1 MLGILIPAGLVFLCE
16 SIKGKVENLDDLA
29 DLPVHLLTELP
40 YKEDKIVVSANTQN
54 DENKAFRNLRT
65 YLESSFEDDTKTVM
79 ITDLHANSGK
89 SYVTANLAKVFALK
103 QKRVALINFDEDDK
117 MLRSFLDKNESGVY
131 DYLSDKD
138 GSWQNYIHQSKN
150 DDNLFVMPAG
160 NIPSNPSD
168 LLNENKLQTL
178 IAFLKS
184 GFDIVVVNC
193 PTSVDESATVL
204 IGKLMDKSIFVLN
217 TDTSDAKAVS
227 LLNNYAAE
235 EKFKDISV
243 VLNCKKV

>member
-1 MLGILIPAGLVFLCE
+1 MLHTI
-16 SIKGKVENLDDLA
+16 
-29 DLPVHLLTELP
+29 
-40 YKEDKIVVSANTQN
+40 
-54 DENKAFRNLRT
+54 
-65 YLESSFEDDTKTVM
+65 
-79 ITDLHANSGK
+79 
-89 SYVTANLAKVFALK
+89 LAK
-103 QKRVALINFDEDDK
+103 
-117 MLRSFLDKNESGVY
+117 NELGVY
-131 DYLSDKD
+131 DYLSEKD

-150 DDNLFVMPAG
+150 DENLFVMPAG
-160 NIPSNPSD
+160 SIPSNPSD

-178 IAFLKS
+178 IALMKA

-193 PTSVDESATVL
+193 PTSVEESATVL

-217 TDTSDAKAVS
+217 TETSDVKSVS